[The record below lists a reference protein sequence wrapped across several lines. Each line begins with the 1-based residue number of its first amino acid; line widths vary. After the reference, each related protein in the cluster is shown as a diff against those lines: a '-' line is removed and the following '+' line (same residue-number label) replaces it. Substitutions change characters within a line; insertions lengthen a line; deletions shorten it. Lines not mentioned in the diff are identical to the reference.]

1 MKTITIYK
9 DFDKIYLENYKP
21 FQIMVIQYNGNFD
34 ANMVANGNFIL
45 NKNMMFFYAVEL
57 DPTNVLFTYDGNFTI
72 KKAYIYKDNK
82 FIYINTRNES
92 DDVNTIQST
101 WNESTSKYT
110 DFFRTNRRKPYRQTI
125 LRKRK

>member
-1 MKTITIYK
+1 MKTMRIYK
-9 DFDKIYLENYKP
+9 DFDKIYLENFKP
-21 FQIMVIQYNGNFD
+21 FEIMVIQYAGNFD
-34 ANMVANGNFIL
+34 ADMVANGNFVL
-45 NKNMMFFYAVEL
+45 NKDMMFFYGIEL
-57 DPTNVLFTYDGNFTI
+57 NATNVLFTYEGNFTI

-82 FIYINTRNES
+82 LIYINTRNES

>member
-1 MKTITIYK
+1 MRTMRIYK
-9 DFDKIYLENYKP
+9 DFDKIYLENFKP
-21 FQIMVIQYNGNFD
+21 FEIMVIQYTGNFD
-34 ANMVANGNFIL
+34 ADMVANGNFIL
-45 NKNMMFFYAVEL
+45 NKDMMFFYGIEL
-57 DPTNVLFTYDGNFTI
+57 DATNVLFTYEGNFII

-82 FIYINTRNES
+82 LIYINTRNES

>member
-1 MKTITIYK
+1 MRTMRIYK
-9 DFDKIYLENYKP
+9 DFDKIYLENFKP
-21 FQIMVIQYNGNFD
+21 FEIMVIQYTGNFD
-34 ANMVANGNFIL
+34 ADMVANGNFVL
-45 NKNMMFFYAVEL
+45 NKDMMFFYGIEL
-57 DPTNVLFTYDGNFTI
+57 DATNVLFTYEGNFTI

-82 FIYINTRNES
+82 LIYINTRNES

>member
-1 MKTITIYK
+1 MRTMRIYK
-9 DFDKIYLENYKP
+9 DFDKIYLENFKP
-21 FQIMVIQYNGNFD
+21 FEIMVIQYTGNFD
-34 ANMVANGNFIL
+34 ADMVANGNFIL
-45 NKNMMFFYAVEL
+45 NKDMMFFYGIEL
-57 DPTNVLFTYDGNFTI
+57 NATNVLFTYQGNFRI
-72 KKAYIYKDNK
+72 KKAYLYQNNK
-82 FIYINTRNES
+82 LIYINTRNES

>member
-1 MKTITIYK
+1 MKTIRIYK
-9 DFDKIYLENYKP
+9 DFDKIYLENFKP
-21 FQIMVIQYNGNFD
+21 FEIMVIQYTGNFD
-34 ANMVANGNFIL
+34 ADMVANGNFIL
-45 NKNMMFFYAVEL
+45 NKDMMFFYGIEL
-57 DPTNVLFTYDGNFTI
+57 DATNVLFTYEGNFTI
-72 KKAYIYKDNK
+72 KKAYIYKDSK
-82 FIYINTRNES
+82 LIYINTRNES

>member
-1 MKTITIYK
+1 MRTMRIYK
-9 DFDKIYLENYKP
+9 DFDKIYLENFKP
-21 FQIMVIQYNGNFD
+21 FEIMVIQYTGNFD
-34 ANMVANGNFIL
+34 ADMVANGNFIL
-45 NKNMMFFYAVEL
+45 NRDMMFFYGVEL
-57 DPTNVLFTYDGNFTI
+57 DATNVLFTYDGNFTI

-82 FIYINTRNES
+82 LIYINTRNES

>member
-1 MKTITIYK
+1 MKTARIYK
-9 DFDKIYLENYKP
+9 DFDKIYLENFKP
-21 FQIMVIQYNGNFD
+21 FEIMVIQYTGNFD
-34 ANMVANGNFIL
+34 ADMVANGNFVL
-45 NKNMMFFYAVEL
+45 NKDMMFFYGIEL
-57 DPTNVLFTYDGNFTI
+57 DATNVLFTYEGNFTI
-72 KKAYIYKDNK
+72 KKAYIYKDSK
-82 FIYINTRNES
+82 LIYINTRNES

>member
-1 MKTITIYK
+1 MRTMRIYK
-9 DFDKIYLENYKP
+9 DFDKIYLENFKP
-21 FQIMVIQYNGNFD
+21 FEIMVIQYTGNFD
-34 ANMVANGNFIL
+34 ADMVANGNFIL
-45 NKNMMFFYAVEL
+45 NKDMMFFYGIEL
-57 DPTNVLFTYDGNFTI
+57 DATNVLFTYQGNFRI
-72 KKAYIYKDNK
+72 KKAYLYQNNK
-82 FIYINTRNES
+82 LIYINTRNES

>member
-1 MKTITIYK
+1 MKTMRIYK

-34 ANMVANGNFIL
+34 ANMVANGSFIL
-45 NKNMMFFYAVEL
+45 NKDMMFFYGVEL
-57 DPTNVLFTYDGNFTI
+57 DATNVLFTYDGNFTI

-82 FIYINTRNES
+82 LIYINTRNES

>member
-1 MKTITIYK
+1 MKTIRIYK
-9 DFDKIYLENYKP
+9 DFDKIYLENFKP
-21 FQIMVIQYNGNFD
+21 FEIMVIQYTGNFD
-34 ANMVANGNFIL
+34 ADMVANGNFVL
-45 NKNMMFFYAVEL
+45 NKDMMFFYGIEL
-57 DPTNVLFTYDGNFTI
+57 DATNVLFTYEGNFTI
-72 KKAYIYKDNK
+72 KKAYIYKDSK
-82 FIYINTRNES
+82 LIYINTRNES

>member
-1 MKTITIYK
+1 MRIYK
-9 DFDKIYLENYKP
+9 DFNKVYLENYEP
-21 FQIMVIQYNGNFD
+21 SQIIEIFYNGFFSGD
-34 ANMVANGNFIL
+34 MVASGNIIL
-45 NKNMMFFYAVEL
+45 TENKIFLINIEL
-57 DPTNVLFTYDGNFTI
+57 DRTNVLFTYDGNFTI
-72 KKAYIYKDNK
+72 KKTYAYIDGQIKIIRTYS
-82 FIYINTRNES
+82 ES

>member
-1 MKTITIYK
+1 MRTMRIYK
-9 DFDKIYLENYKP
+9 DFDKIYLENFKP
-21 FQIMVIQYNGNFD
+21 FEIMVIQYTGNFD
-34 ANMVANGNFIL
+34 ADMVANGNFIL
-45 NKNMMFFYAVEL
+45 NKDMMFFYGIEL
-57 DPTNVLFTYDGNFTI
+57 DATNVLFTYDGNFII

-82 FIYINTRNES
+82 LIYINTRNES